1 MLAQPEHFL
10 TVRAHALVPNGVG
23 ASGLCVGYEQRK
35 WRTAQLVSHT
45 MEWLPEFALKGAE
58 LEGFRH
64 STGVALMRKAAL
76 RVYETQKFSN
86 RGEFSELFLHIAI
99 R

>member
-1 MLAQPEHFL
+1 
-10 TVRAHALVPNGVG
+10 
-23 ASGLCVGYEQRK
+23 
-35 WRTAQLVSHT
+35 